1 MIAIVFLY
9 QILGLSGF
17 FNPDLRQYRMKSAL
31 FTSGDPD
38 FPHFHAVVFL
48 SALKGVR
55 KGLGLT
61 PPLSLIFYKNF
72 ITFARRLIVFAYFL
86 IVNLST

>member
-38 FPHFHAVVFL
+38 F
-48 SALKGVR
+48 SALPRCCVLKCTQGRTQGV
-55 KGLGLT
+55 GVN
-61 PPLSLIFYKNF
+61 PPLELDILQKLYYLRKEIKCFR
-72 ITFARRLIVFAYFL
+72 ILFAC
-86 IVNLST
+86 